1 MTLLIDTGPLVALAD
16 ASEPRRQL
24 LLDLLQQENG
34 RLIVPAPATAEV
46 DYLLGTRFGS
56 PAREAFLTDLASARF
71 TVASLEIGDYATVL
85 DLERRYAALNLG
97 LVDSSTIVLAAR
109 HRTRR
114 IMTFDERHFRAVTP
128 LDGGAFTILPAD
140 A

>member
-1 MTLLIDTGPLVALAD
+1 MTLLIDTGPLVSLAD
-16 ASEPRRQL
+16 AGEPQRQVM
-24 LLDLLQQENG
+24 LDLLQQETG
-34 RLIVPAPATAEV
+34 PLIVSAPATAEV

-56 PAREAFLTDLASARF
+56 GARQAFLTDLASARF
-71 TVASLEIGDYATVL
+71 TVASLEIGDYSTVF

-97 LVDSSTIVLAAR
+97 LVDSSVIVLAAR
-109 HRTRR
+109 YRTRR
-114 IMTFDERHFRAVTP
+114 VMTFDERHFRAVTP

>member
-16 ASEPRRQL
+16 ANEPRRDTML
-24 LLDLLQQENG
+24 HLLQREAG
-34 RLIVPAPATAEV
+34 ALIVPAPATAEV
-46 DYLLGTRFGS
+46 EYLLGNRFG
-56 PAREAFLTDLASARF
+56 PGARDAFLTDLASARF
-71 TVASLEIGDYATVL
+71 TVACLEIGDYQTVL

-97 LVDSSTIVLAAR
+97 LVDSSIVVLAAR
-109 HRTRR
+109 YRTRR
-114 IMTFDERHFRAVTP
+114 IMTFDERHFRVVTP